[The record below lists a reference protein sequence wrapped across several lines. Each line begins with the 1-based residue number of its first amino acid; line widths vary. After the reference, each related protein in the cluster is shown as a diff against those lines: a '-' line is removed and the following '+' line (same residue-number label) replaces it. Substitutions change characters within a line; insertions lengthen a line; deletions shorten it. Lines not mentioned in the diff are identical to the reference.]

1 MAKIFCSSTGSNTA
15 PYETWAKAATSFANA
30 LAQATVAGDVVAV
43 DATNPPAAVVANT
56 TWQFAANIHITASTN
71 SGTDTITPTTMGFST
86 WLGYSA
92 SSAFS
97 LTLQGAFS
105 VTMYGL
111 TFRMGSA
118 SSTLN
123 FTCGNSDGSNYAFDS
138 STFWLNAGAS
148 SALNFGLTSAG
159 FNHATKLVNSTIR
172 FGAIGQ
178 VINVRGSFEGVGGGI
193 SSAGVAPTTLFA
205 GTDRTT
211 TVRWAHADLS
221 HVTGTLVGNQASSS
235 CEFHFIQPKL
245 GSGVTI
251 LATQSVANLSSGSAW
266 IYDGAS
272 DGTDGRFEYHNAL
285 GSIITDSSIKFTG
298 SAAGQSWKIITTAN
312 ASGVSP
318 FITPSIDLFHDATS
332 SITPRLE
339 ILRDGSATAYTDAEV
354 WGEFVAKITSGAM
367 PGTLYNDRQALADLY
382 AGTAGTAQA
391 AGSDTWDGENAT
403 HWAGK
408 VDSGAALT
416 PAEPG
421 AIRGRLVVAVPS
433 VSDLYLDPFIR
444 F

>member
-15 PYETWAKAATSFANA
+15 PYDTWAKAATSFANA
-30 LAQATVAGDVVAV
+30 LAVATTDGDVVAV
-43 DATNPPAAVVANT
+43 DATNPPANVTANT
-56 TWQFAANIHITASTN
+56 TWLFAANIHITASTN
-71 SGTDTITPTTMGFST
+71 SGVDTITPTTMGFST

-92 SSAFS
+92 SSAYS

-111 TFRMGSA
+111 TLRMGSSG
-118 SSTLN
+118 SSLN
-123 FTCGNSDGSNYAFDS
+123 FTVGNSDGSNYNFDDCI
-138 STFWLNAGAS
+138 FWLNAGATT
-148 SALNFGLTSAG
+148 ALNFGLVSAG
-159 FNHATKLVNSTIR
+159 FNSSMRLVNTTIR
-172 FGAIGQ
+172 FGVPGQ
-178 VINVRGSFEGVGGGI
+178 VINVRGSFEGLGGGI
-193 SSAGVAPTTLFA
+193 SSAGAAPNTLFA

-245 GSGVTI
+245 GSGVTV
-251 LATQSVANLSSGSAW
+251 LATQTPANNASGSVW
-266 IYDGAS
+266 IYDGAT

-285 GSIITDSSIKFTG
+285 GSIVTDSTIKFTG
-298 SAAGQSWKIITTAN
+298 GAAGQSWKVTTTAN
-312 ASGVSP
+312 ARGVSP
-318 FITPSIDLFHDATS
+318 FITPSIDLYHTGTS
-332 SITPRLE
+332 SITPRME
-339 ILRDGSATAYTDAEV
+339 ILRDGSSTAYTDAEV
-354 WGEFVAKITSGAM
+354 WGEFVAKITSGTM
-367 PGTLYNDRQALADLY
+367 MGTVRTDRQALADLY

-408 VDSGAALT
+408 VDSGAPLT

-421 AIRGRLVVAVPS
+421 AIRGRLVVAVPN

>member
-15 PYETWAKAATSFANA
+15 PYDTWAKAATTFITA
-30 LAQATVAGDVVAV
+30 LGQATSDGDVVAV
-43 DATNPPAAVVANT
+43 DATNPPANVTANT
-56 TWQFAANIHITASTN
+56 TWQIPARIHVTASTN
-71 SGTDTITPTTMGFST
+71 SGVDTITPTTMGFST

-97 LTLQGAFS
+97 LTIQGTPM

-111 TFRMGSA
+111 TFRIGSSG
-118 SSTLN
+118 SSLN
-123 FTCGNSDGSNYAFDS
+123 FTVGNSDGSNYNFDNCI
-138 STFWLNAGAS
+138 FWMNAGAS
-148 SALNFGLTSAG
+148 TALNFGLVSSG
-159 FNHATKLVNSTIR
+159 FNSSMRLVNSTIR
-172 FGAIGQ
+172 FGAVGQ
-178 VINVRGSFEGVGGGI
+178 AINVRGSFEGVGGGI
-193 SSAGVAPTTLFA
+193 SSAGSAPTTLFA

-245 GSGVTI
+245 GAGVTI
-251 LATQSVANLSSGSAW
+251 LGTQSVANLSSGSAW

-298 SAAGQSWKIITTAN
+298 GAAGQSWKIITTAN

-367 PGTLYNDRQALADLY
+367 PGTLYTDRQALADLY

-408 VDSGAALT
+408 VDSGSSLT

-421 AIRGRLVVAVPS
+421 ALRGRLCVAVAS
-433 VSDLYLDPFIR
+433 VTDLYLDPFIR
-444 F
+444 T